1 MTWWT
6 MLLALMMACTAQ
18 PPPDPTV
25 TGRARTTLVEG
36 DAIERVDVLNAEG
49 LVLETQ
55 RLDSPTTR
63 MHIGAGWS
71 DGARSVAVHRATG
84 TVTLAIP
91 PPSIAGP
98 LEVRIDAPVGQGTAD
113 VADGSVHRLSL
124 VGGAQAQVAI
134 AAEVIEPGTYR
145 IALGDSQRTFAD
157 ARAGARLTLLATI
170 GGSETLTISGPSEDR
185 VMTARVEVNRTTTEA
200 LRDQLALVDA
210 PFPVDARGNTEIDR
224 PANRVTLP
232 AGWWKTVLK
241 RTALGTR
248 NWDRYSP
255 WGHQGVTLQNPTET
269 PINVAIRTVVTRT
282 DGTPDP
288 IFRPRFRDVGD
299 ATNDTTALLRIPA
312 QATARAVLPVYVDD
326 TLLDG
331 VDAPPDGWLRRIEVT
346 PLGVDTPILVADE
359 PLYVSKASSVI
370 SGLLF
375 VALTGALTGLA
386 LIGTRWRSWLNE
398 RPTTSLMVIA
408 MLGAMMFTVGAGG
421 QLIGMSIAA
430 VLGPFSSLL
439 TGLINDAFRT
449 ALMMTL
455 LTLQPRTGTAALA
468 ILVDA
473 LLGALTLGQFG
484 PSQLLIIG
492 NSVLWTELFLWLTG
506 VTRTTEWIRGPGF
519 WMWARVAAALAL
531 ANLTTGAFGLVLA
544 AVLYRFYYAE
554 WYVAMILIG
563 PSFGYV
569 LLGCAIALPFARSL
583 REVSP

>member
-1 MTWWT
+1 MHWWT
-6 MLLALMMACTAQ
+6 VLLSLMMACSPE
-18 PPPDPTV
+18 PPPEPTV
-25 TGRARTTLVEG
+25 SARARITVVEG
-36 DAIERVDVLNAEG
+36 SGIERVDVLNADG
-49 LVLETQ
+49 LVLETR
-55 RLDSPTTR
+55 RLDPPTTR
-63 MHIGAGWS
+63 MQVAAGWS
-71 DGARSVAVHRATG
+71 DGARSVTVHGPAGTAT
-84 TVTLAIP
+84 LPIEP
-91 PPSIAGP
+91 PTDAGP
-98 LEVRIDAPVGQGTAD
+98 IEVRIDAPVGQGSATAT
-113 VADGSVHRLSL
+113 DGSVHTVSL
-124 VGGAQAQVAI
+124 VNGAQAQIAV
-134 AAEVIEPGTYR
+134 AAEVIESGNYR
-145 IALGDSQRTFAD
+145 IELGNAQQAFPD
-157 ARAGARLTLLATI
+157 ARAGARLTLMASV
-170 GGSETLTISGPSEDR
+170 SESTTLTITGPTADR
-185 VMTARVEVNRTTTEA
+185 TMTARVDVSPTTTEA
-200 LRDQLALVDA
+200 LRERLSMIDA
-210 PFPVDARGNTEIDR
+210 PFPVDARGETEIDR
-224 PANRVTLP
+224 PTNRVTLP
-232 AGWWKTVLK
+232 AGWWKTMLK

-255 WGHQGVTLQNPTET
+255 WGHQGVTLQNPGDT

-299 ATNDTTALLRIPA
+299 ATEDTTALLRVPA
-312 QATARAVLPVYVDD
+312 QSTATAVLPVYVDD
-326 TLLDG
+326 ALLEG
-331 VDAPPDGWLRRIEVT
+331 IDAPPDGWLRRIEVT
-346 PLGVDTPILVADE
+346 PVGVDTPILIANE
-359 PLYVSKASSVI
+359 PLFVSQASALVSGTLILAVAGALA
-370 SGLLF
+370 GLL
-375 VALTGALTGLA
+375 
-386 LIGTRWRSWLNE
+386 LIGIRWRSWLSD

-421 QLIGMSIAA
+421 QLIGMGIAA

-473 LLGALTLGQFG
+473 LLGALSLGHFG

-506 VTRTTEWIRGPGF
+506 VTRTTDWIRGAGI
-519 WMWARVAAALAL
+519 WMWARVAFALAFS
-531 ANLTTGAFGLVLA
+531 NLTTGAFGLVLA